1 MHSYLLTFRDQYTKH
16 LKDISHN
23 TQNIRSGKLSGRLF
37 ETYKNYVRP
46 HGCHIY
52 KLCCIYR
59 YGKMCPC
66 SLKHHGI
73 PHWKSALRCCDKCPG
88 ISIPC
93 QERNKDAANTCSKIR
108 FHIY

>member
-52 KLCCIYR
+52 NYAADR
-59 YGKMCPC
+59 AMAKMCPC
-66 SLKHHGI
+66 
-73 PHWKSALRCCDKCPG
+73 
-88 ISIPC
+88 
-93 QERNKDAANTCSKIR
+93 T
-108 FHIY
+108 